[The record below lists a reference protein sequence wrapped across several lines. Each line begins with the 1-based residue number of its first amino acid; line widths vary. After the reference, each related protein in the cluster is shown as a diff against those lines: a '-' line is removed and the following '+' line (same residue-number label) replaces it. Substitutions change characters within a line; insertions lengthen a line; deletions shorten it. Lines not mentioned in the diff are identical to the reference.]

1 MVIEGKTVEHFDE
14 SEVREIEIDDR
25 NYPELLKRI
34 KKPPKALR
42 VRGNLPPNRKI
53 IAISGSRETT
63 KQALESAYRIGKML
77 AQHGYTIVV
86 GLAQGCDTA
95 ATRVPFQRMAM
106 LSVSFRADSN
116 HSKVIQKN
124 LLKKSSLREG
134 QFFLNTLTTSRKYS
148 IGTIYDEMLL
158 SLDFPKKRSLSQ
170 LKSDRDRLLLPTTL
184 YVKGVR

>member
-1 MVIEGKTVEHFDE
+1 MEHFDE

-63 KQALESAYRIGKML
+63 NQALDAAYRIGKML
-77 AQHGYTIVV
+77 AQHGYTIVT
-86 GLAQGCDTA
+86 GLAHGCDTA
-95 ATRVPFQRMAM
+95 ATEGALSAGSRVIGVVPRG
-106 LSVSFRADSN
+106 
-116 HSKVIQKN
+116 
-124 LLKKSSLREG
+124 LKSLQGHTKKLAEKIFAAGG

>member
-1 MVIEGKTVEHFDE
+1 MVAT
-14 SEVREIEIDDR
+14 
-25 NYPELLKRI
+25 LL
-34 KKPPKALR
+34 L
-42 VRGNLPPNRKI
+42 L
-53 IAISGSRETT
+53 
-63 KQALESAYRIGKML
+63 
-77 AQHGYTIVV
+77 
-86 GLAQGCDTA
+86 
-95 ATRVPFQRMAM
+95 RVPFQQMAE

-116 HSKVIQKN
+116 HSKVIPKN

-184 YVKGVR
+184 YVKGVK